1 MNHRNIIAIKR
12 IDIDGIRK
20 MDTRASG
27 KIYLL
32 EYDESQIVG
41 SKLPSNGQ
49 VLKVLFYNMRKVKL
63 DLRSSAYL
71 VIKEAE
77 IIWNKARIPVRQI
90 DRSVQKVEALYQQW
104 KNLQKTCKRSTPLQ
118 KRREDEFIKNMNNL
132 FDIAHGNA
140 LDLIKIEEDKEF
152 LKNQRKEGRPGAMV
166 GCDRSLLEKEKRR
179 NIRIEKE
186 VMRKEKQGEEQFQ
199 VFLTA
204 NDLSDNTEELTDES
218 DNDDNTDQTAKCN
231 SQQKNRKRAM
241 KHFITSKLV
250 ATLDKCKVSDRD
262 AVRILIAAAEAL
274 DHDISTL
281 VISKT
286 SIRLCRKQFRS
297 ETAANLMMDFKN
309 KNINQITVH
318 WDGKILPSIT
328 GNAKVDRLPVV
339 ITTNGIEH
347 LLGVPALSAGTGKE
361 QTDAI
366 LKLLNEWNL
375 TEKVFKKQFLITVN
389 INNILSQPGTS
400 FMF

>member
-1 MNHRNIIAIKR
+1 
-12 IDIDGIRK
+12 
-20 MDTRASG
+20 
-27 KIYLL
+27 
-32 EYDESQIVG
+32 
-41 SKLPSNGQ
+41 
-49 VLKVLFYNMRKVKL
+49 
-63 DLRSSAYL
+63 
-71 VIKEAE
+71 
-77 IIWNKARIPVRQI
+77 
-90 DRSVQKVEALYQQW
+90 
-104 KNLQKTCKRSTPLQ
+104 
-118 KRREDEFIKNMNNL
+118 
-132 FDIAHGNA
+132 
-140 LDLIKIEEDKEF
+140 
-152 LKNQRKEGRPGAMV
+152 
-166 GCDRSLLEKEKRR
+166 
-179 NIRIEKE
+179 
-186 VMRKEKQGEEQFQ
+186 
-199 VFLTA
+199 
-204 NDLSDNTEELTDES
+204 
-218 DNDDNTDQTAKCN
+218 
-231 SQQKNRKRAM
+231 M